1 MYDQFTPM
9 VSIITGDIVQSRRS
23 KPSVWL
29 RALKKELDKVGPSP
43 KKWEIFR
50 GDSFQV
56 EVSQP
61 HDAFLTAMKIKALLK
76 SKSIEVRMAIG
87 IGEKQH
93 VAANIT
99 ESNGPAF
106 VFSGE
111 KFELLKKEKQML
123 AMRTAW
129 PAFDADMNLYFRL
142 ASIAMNK
149 WTANS
154 AEAVKVALEKPD
166 LVQQALGK
174 KLGIKQNAVSGRLK
188 RAYFNELMEVDK
200 IFRTKLTALV

>member
-1 MYDQFTPM
+1 M

-29 RALKKELDKVGPSP
+29 KALKKELDKIGPSP
-43 KKWEIFR
+43 RKWEIFR
-50 GDSFQV
+50 GDSFQL
-56 EVSQP
+56 ELSHP
-61 HDAFLTAMKIKALLK
+61 HDSFLVAMKIKALLK
-76 SKSIEVRMAIG
+76 SKSIDVRMAIG
-87 IGEKQH
+87 MGEKEH
-93 VAANIT
+93 TAANIT
-99 ESNGPAF
+99 ESNGQAF
-106 VFSGE
+106 IFSGE